1 MFFGGGREEERGF
14 SRTDWHN
21 STMATLTSWLLESLN
36 REAGKGRILS
46 SETGGWTREQRAAM
60 VQEEGAGAPNTP
72 KSTKTTRGSKN
83 RGNFNLNEE
92 RQSIPGCK

>member
-1 MFFGGGREEERGF
+1 
-14 SRTDWHN
+14 
-21 STMATLTSWLLESLN
+21 
-36 REAGKGRILS
+36 
-46 SETGGWTREQRAAM
+46 M